1 MTGPEIPYF
10 APDQMPD
17 IEGTDIVIDLPDNY
31 RLRRGQKLFQTNVI
45 ARTYGPQNGPWI
57 VVAGGI
63 SAGRILFAK
72 EDTTDAA
79 PGWWDGVAGPDCALD
94 LNRWRV
100 LSIEFAPQLG
110 APEILTISTHDQA
123 DLVALMLDHLGVQ
136 TIHAFIGA
144 SYGAMIALAFAEI
157 YPTRVERLGIIS
169 AAHRAHPM
177 ATAFRGLQRRL
188 LMFGK
193 QTGRDQEGVSLARQ
207 LAMTT
212 YRSSDEF
219 DARFDGPAPSQAG
232 EDYHVCAYLRARG
245 DAYRASD
252 VNRWIALSDSLDRH
266 RIDPS
271 KIKAHTTLAAV
282 PNDRLVPYEDMLF
295 LNESLRHG
303 RMIDLIS
310 LYGHDAFLKEI
321 DQVSLI
327 VRKLLKD
334 PFP

>member
-1 MTGPEIPYF
+1 MTLPQDAQGVTM
-10 APDQMPD
+10 DLPD
-17 IEGTDIVIDLPDNY
+17 IEGTDITIDLPLNHG
-31 RLRRGQKLFQTNVI
+31 LRSGQKLFQTNI
-45 ARTYGPQNGPWI
+45 TARTYGPKKGPWV

-79 PGWWDGVAGPDCALD
+79 PGWWDGVAGPNCALD
-94 LNRWRV
+94 LNKWRV
-100 LSIEFAPQLG
+100 LSIEFAPQIG
-110 APEILTISTHDQA
+110 APEIYTISTHDQA
-123 DLVALMLDHLGVQ
+123 DLVAMFLDHLGVE

-144 SYGAMIALAFAEI
+144 SYGAMIALAFAET
-157 YPTRVERLGIIS
+157 YPARVKRLGIIS

-219 DARFDGPAPSQAG
+219 DARFDGPAPNSAG
-232 EDYHVCAYLRARG
+232 DDYNVCAYLRARG

-252 VNRWIALSDSLDRH
+252 VNRWVALSDSLDRH

-271 KIKAHTTLAAV
+271 KITAHTTLAAV
-282 PNDRLVPYEDMLF
+282 PNDRLVPYEDMLS
-295 LNESLRHG
+295 LNEALRSS
-303 RMIDLIS
+303 RMVDLTS

-321 DQVSLI
+321 DQISLI
-327 VRKLLKD
+327 VRKLLQE
-334 PFP
+334 PLL

>member
-1 MTGPEIPYF
+1 M
-10 APDQMPD
+10 DLPD
-17 IEGTDIVIDLPDNY
+17 IEGTDITIDLPLNY
-31 RLRRGQKLFQTNVI
+31 GLRSGQKLFQKKIT
-45 ARTYGPQNGPWI
+45 ARTYGPKNGPWV

-72 EDTTDAA
+72 EDTTDSA

-94 LNRWRV
+94 LNKWRV
-100 LSIEFAPQLG
+100 LSIEFAPQIG
-110 APEILTISTHDQA
+110 APEIYTISTHDQA
-123 DLVALMLDHLGVQ
+123 DLVAMLLDHLGVE

-144 SYGAMIALAFAEI
+144 SYGAMIALAFAET
-157 YPTRVERLGIIS
+157 YPARVKRLGIIS

-219 DARFDGPAPSQAG
+219 DARFDGPAPSSAG
-232 EDYHVCAYLRARG
+232 DDYNVCAYLRARG

-271 KIKAHTTLAAV
+271 KITAHTTLAAV
-282 PNDRLVPYEDMLF
+282 PNDRLVPYEDMLS
-295 LNESLRHG
+295 LNEALRSS
-303 RMIDLIS
+303 RMVDLIS

-321 DQVSLI
+321 DQISLI
-327 VRKLLKD
+327 VRKLLQE
-334 PFP
+334 PHL